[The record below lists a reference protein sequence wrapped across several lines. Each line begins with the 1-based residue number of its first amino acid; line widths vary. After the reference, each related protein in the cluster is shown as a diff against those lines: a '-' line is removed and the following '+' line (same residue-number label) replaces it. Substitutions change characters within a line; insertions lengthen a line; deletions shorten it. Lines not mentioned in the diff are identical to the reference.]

1 MGLDKNNHDLLG
13 LNPGEQT
20 GDSFM
25 APREILSMHQKT
37 SLSAFKIWA
46 CLITDVN
53 IKDCGEADQMISLNK
68 IWQTLDT
75 RISFNRLET
84 FIIELQSTII
94 KCSEYLPQVQQFK
107 KKSFQLLG
115 PSEIT
120 VDKRNNVVSLKYRFV
135 KELLDILKDTKTKER
150 FLIELKIFTS
160 LKGRGGEQAKNLI
173 LLCTPYVS
181 VGQTNFIEINE
192 LKKFMNL
199 EKYYLDENGET
210 IFKSFNRDAL
220 IAAKKLINENPYVGF
235 EIDAILHK
243 RQGRKVTHV
252 QFVISSKHAL
262 KQTSHTLTNS
272 DNSPLDPDELNSML
286 INFWLDVTK
295 GEAPRYPNAV
305 LSNVLRN
312 FRMVE
317 SYISE
322 IITDL
327 TIKYG
332 AGDQLTYQIF
342 SIATAINQLWV
353 DGALDKSNS
362 KIYNYA
368 YKIYTNPSTE
378 KIKALCDKF
387 LISHEIMTKENKNNK
402 AEREKIIASK
412 QKKAKIVLKALKKYD
427 KEFKANALASIS
439 DVQIKAFENEF
450 KSLAKGKRF
459 GAWPKK
465 AIESLQEAE
474 LTMPLSSTLTSRT
487 LELYLT
493 WISDK
498 CVEEKLINAKS
509 VVEFLDLN
517 ESMKRHIAYLECSS
531 TMSMS
536 ELEASLHSLLD

>member
-1 MGLDKNNHDLLG
+1 MGLDKNNHNLLG

-332 AGDQLTYQIF
+332 AGDQLTYQLF

-368 YKIYTNPSTE
+368 YKIYKNPSTE

-536 ELEASLHSLLD
+536 ELEASLHSLLE

>member
-1 MGLDKNNHDLLG
+1 MGLDKNNHNLLG

-262 KQTSHTLTNS
+262 KQTSHSLTNS

-332 AGDQLTYQIF
+332 AGEQLTYQLF

-368 YKIYTNPSTE
+368 YKIYKNPSTE

-387 LISHEIMTKENKNNK
+387 LISHEIMTNENKNNK

-536 ELEASLHSLLD
+536 ELEASLHSILE

>member
-1 MGLDKNNHDLLG
+1 MGFNKKDHDLLQDS
-13 LNPGEQT
+13 LAEPSA
-20 GDSFM
+20 DSFM

-262 KQTSHTLTNS
+262 KQTSHTLTSS

-295 GEAPRYPNAV
+295 GESPRYPNAV
-305 LSNVLRN
+305 LANVLRN

-322 IITDL
+322 IITNL
-327 TIKYG
+327 TIKHG
-332 AGDQLTYQIF
+332 AGTNLTYQIF
-342 SIATAINQLWV
+342 SIATAVNQLWL
-353 DGALDKSNS
+353 DGALNKTNS

-368 YKIYTNPSTE
+368 YKIYSNPSVE

-387 LISHEIMTKENKNNK
+387 LISHEIVTTENTNNK
-402 AEREKIIASK
+402 AELEKVIASK
-412 QKKAKIVLKALKKYD
+412 KKKAKLLLKALKKYNKD
-427 KEFKANALASIS
+427 FRASALSSISEDQINAFEEEFK
-439 DVQIKAFENEF
+439 K
-450 KSLAKGKRF
+450 LAKGKRF

-465 AIESLQEAE
+465 AIESLQESE

-487 LELYLT
+487 LELYLS
-493 WISDK
+493 WISDR
-498 CVEEKLINAKS
+498 CVEEKLISAKS
-509 VVEFLDLN
+509 VIEFLELN
-517 ESMKRHIAYLECSS
+517 ESMKRHMAFLDCSS
-531 TMSMS
+531 SMSIS
-536 ELEASLHSLLD
+536 ELEARLLSLLE